1 MKIFYDFQIFT
12 NQRYGG
18 PSRYF
23 VDLSSAI
30 KKLGFETKIFSEFYI
45 NEHLK
50 EIYDQDIVVG
60 KKIYFNRFLSKI
72 NSVKKIFK
80 RINTVKNKKNY
91 SAFEPDVL
99 HLTYYNNFF
108 GEKKKNTILTVYD
121 LIHEIYPHYYNRNNF
136 RPKKKILDNVDKII
150 CISENTKNDLLN
162 FYKVDESKI
171 FVVHLASSL
180 KNKYSFKKKSEVNE
194 YKPYFL
200 FVGNRNGYKN
210 FNNLLQ
216 MLSQNKKLLDTFDLL
231 CFGGGNFSL
240 SEKLIFKKLHLPE
253 KKIIYLEGDDNLL
266 CKIYQNAEVFIYPSF
281 YEGFGLPIL
290 EAFQNKCPVV
300 CSRTSSLIEV
310 GGDAVSYFD
319 PHNTDSMFD
328 SISSVLYNNELKN
341 DLVTKGLNRL
351 SEFNWEKTA
360 LKTIEIYKK

>member
-50 EIYDQDIVVG
+50 KIYDEDIIVG
-60 KKIYFNRFLSKI
+60 KKIYFNRFLNKI
-72 NSVKKIFK
+72 NSVKKIFEK
-80 RINTVKNKKNY
+80 INIIKNKKNY
-91 SAFEPDVL
+91 SIFQPNVL

-108 GEKKKNTILTVYD
+108 EERKKNTVITVYD
-121 LIHEIYPHYYNRNNF
+121 LIHEIYPHYYNREYL

-162 FYKVDESKI
+162 FYNIDESKT

-180 KNKYSFKKKSEVNE
+180 KKKLHNLDLKDKNQ
-194 YKPYFL
+194 KPYLL

-210 FNNLLQ
+210 FNNLLL
-216 MLSQNKKLLDTFDLL
+216 MFSQNKKLLNTFNLV
-231 CFGGGNFSL
+231 CFGGGNFSHTEKLYFRNLHL
-240 SEKLIFKKLHLPE
+240 SEKNFIYMEGNDDLLSKL
-253 KKIIYLEGDDNLL
+253 
-266 CKIYQNAEVFIYPSF
+266 YQKAELFIYPSL

-290 EAFQNKCPVV
+290 EAFQNNCPVV
-300 CSRTSSLIEV
+300 CSMGSSLKEI

-319 PHNTDSMFD
+319 PRDIDSMYD
-328 SISSVLYNNELKN
+328 CISRVLYNNELKN
-341 DLVTKGLNRL
+341 DLIIRGSNRL
-351 SEFNWEKTA
+351 LKFNWKETA